1 MMLSGGSIG
10 TTFAAV
16 ISPAN
21 GREELDATRSGHY
34 ILAHVG
40 RDVVVAVEVC
50 DGGVQEFD
58 TRVEQ
63 RATGVFVVVNL
74 REVAT
79 SGIYNLIYGHAF
91 ILSRRKT
98 TKKPAGIIRRA

>member
-1 MMLSGGSIG
+1 MGVKNLML
-10 TTFAAV
+10 
-16 ISPAN
+16 
-21 GREELDATRSGHY
+21 
-34 ILAHVG
+34 
-40 RDVVVAVEVC
+40 AVEVC

-58 TRVEQ
+58 ARVEQ

-98 TKKPAGIIRRA
+98 TKSPPELSGEHNPKEA